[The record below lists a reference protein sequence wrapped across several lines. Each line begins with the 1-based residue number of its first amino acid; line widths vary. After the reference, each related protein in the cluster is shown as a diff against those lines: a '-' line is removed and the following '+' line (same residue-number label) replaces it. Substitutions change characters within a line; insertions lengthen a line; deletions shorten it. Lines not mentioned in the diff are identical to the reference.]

1 MPLLANGHTKSGIL
15 PASLYN
21 SGHGTLPR
29 GRLEHV
35 AATCSRYE
43 LRQAA
48 EMEVD
53 CVKSY
58 DHLLAG
64 GMLETDTQGVID
76 STSGSG
82 VQQSEVSQCRLGGQ
96 SFQIFFSRT
105 FMFLRPYDE
114 GLNKKN
120 CWEMTAPLEAVREQ
134 NFRALDVVCLGN
146 FNLYYHMTSGA
157 WKVMELR
164 KFWKIYLFSADQ
176 FVLLPLSPAADSET
190 CLLSRDNVILSLS
203 HGQTNKT
210 VPNWRVSTS
219 LLTSTLTTVS
229 PDPLTHSDLYMDHC
243 EVRTH

>member
-96 SFQIFFSRT
+96 SFQIF
-105 FMFLRPYDE
+105 L
-114 GLNKKN
+114 
-120 CWEMTAPLEAVREQ
+120 APEL
-134 NFRALDVVCLGN
+134 LCSSG
-146 FNLYYHMTSGA
+146 HMMRG
-157 WKVMELR
+157 
-164 KFWKIYLFSADQ
+164 
-176 FVLLPLSPAADSET
+176 
-190 CLLSRDNVILSLS
+190 
-203 HGQTNKT
+203 
-210 VPNWRVSTS
+210 
-219 LLTSTLTTVS
+219 
-229 PDPLTHSDLYMDHC
+229 
-243 EVRTH
+243 

>member
-1 MPLLANGHTKSGIL
+1 MITRSLQLSVAKCCHTATANPNVAADPQLWSLQQSYTMPLLANGHTSGL
-15 PASLYN
+15 L
-21 SGHGTLPR
+21 HGTLPR

-96 SFQIFFSRT
+96 FFQIFFSRT

-114 GLNKKN
+114 GLYKKN
-120 CWEMTAPLEAVREQ
+120 C
-134 NFRALDVVCLGN
+134 
-146 FNLYYHMTSGA
+146 
-157 WKVMELR
+157 
-164 KFWKIYLFSADQ
+164 
-176 FVLLPLSPAADSET
+176 
-190 CLLSRDNVILSLS
+190 
-203 HGQTNKT
+203 
-210 VPNWRVSTS
+210 
-219 LLTSTLTTVS
+219 
-229 PDPLTHSDLYMDHC
+229 
-243 EVRTH
+243 

>member
-105 FMFLRPYDE
+105 FMFLRPYDV
-114 GLNKKN
+114 GLYKKN

-134 NFRALDVVCLGN
+134 NFRELDVVCLGN
-146 FNLYYHMTSGA
+146 FNLYHHMTSGA
-157 WKVMELR
+157 WKVLE
-164 KFWKIYLFSADQ
+164 F
-176 FVLLPLSPAADSET
+176 FVPLPLSPAADSET

-229 PDPLTHSDLYMDHC
+229 PDPLTHSDLYMDYC